1 MYLKSFSG
9 KAIVNSNAVT
19 VIELI
24 DRGEECPPGAI
35 NWRRY
40 RIIARFG
47 FHASITLYETP
58 EEPVAMFY
66 LSNLLE
72 MLNGEET
79 PDNDYEDDKYDEQLW
94 SFPD

>member
-9 KAIVNSNAVT
+9 KSIVNSRAVT

-24 DRGEECPPGAI
+24 DRGDESPPGET

-40 RIIARFG
+40 RIVARFG
-47 FHASITLYETP
+47 FQSGTILYETP

-72 MLNGEET
+72 RLNGEEA
-79 PDNDYEDDKYDEQLW
+79 PDDDYDDNGFDEQLW
-94 SFPD
+94 NITY